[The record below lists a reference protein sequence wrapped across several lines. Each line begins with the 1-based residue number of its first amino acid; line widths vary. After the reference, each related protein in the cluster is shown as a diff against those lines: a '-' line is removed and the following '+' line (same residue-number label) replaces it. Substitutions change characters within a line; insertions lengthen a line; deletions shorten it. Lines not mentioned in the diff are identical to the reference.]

1 MSSLESKVVAITGTA
16 SGIGR
21 ALALDLAQRGCHLA
35 LSDVDEDGL
44 ASVRKEASQYGTK
57 VTAQR
62 VDVASRQA
70 VFDWAEQVVA
80 DHGSVNIIIN
90 NAGVAITGTVAELS
104 IEDFEWLMG
113 INFWGVLYGTKAFL
127 PHLIDSGDG
136 HVVNVSSVFGM
147 IGVPSQGAY
156 NAAKFAVRGLTEC
169 LRQELL
175 MDEVPV
181 AVTCVQPGGIKT
193 NIARAARAR
202 GRAAQQKDKLASNF
216 DKMARTT
223 PAAAAATIIEGIIAK
238 RPRVLIG
245 ADARVIDLVQ
255 RLLPTGYQGITR
267 RLAQRTPL

>member
-21 ALALDLAQRGCHLA
+21 ALALDLAQRGCRLA
-35 LSDVDEDGL
+35 LSDVDGDGL
-44 ASVRKEASQYGTK
+44 AGVREEAARYGTK

-62 VDVASRQA
+62 VDVADRQA
-70 VFDWAEQVVA
+70 VYDWADQVVA
-80 DHGSVNIIIN
+80 EHGCVNVIIN
-90 NAGVAITGTVAELS
+90 NAGVALTGTVSELS

-127 PHLIDSGDG
+127 PHLVDSGDG
-136 HVVNVSSVFGM
+136 HIVNVSSVFGM

-202 GRAAQQKDKLASNF
+202 GRAAHHKDKLASNF

-223 PAAAAATIIEGIIAK
+223 PAEAAATIIEGIIAK

-267 RLAQRTPL
+267 RLAQRSPL